1 MNKLE
6 TIVVINYALYDTDD
20 ASWNL
25 SRMINTYRMRY
36 EYAPDDGQYSE
47 HMMNVAM
54 KWAKGEAKVAL
65 KSAKKLWNGRDDDD
79 DNEELQNVIDYLAMT
94 ITNPDGLN
102 IPDKIKYFLRR
113 IPVRRSYD
121 TIYRHFLSNPK
132 TLFHIL

>member
-6 TIVVINYALYDTDD
+6 TIVVIDYALYDTDD

-54 KWAKGEAKVAL
+54 KWAKGDAKVAL

-94 ITNPDGLN
+94 ITNPDGLC
-102 IPDKIKYFLRR
+102 IPDKIKLLHTFEDEFDDKITAVNILH
-113 IPVRRSYD
+113 SD
-121 TIYRHFLSNPK
+121 NAEKLLS
-132 TLFHIL
+132 

>member
-6 TIVVINYALYDTDD
+6 TIVVIDYALYDTDD

-47 HMMNVAM
+47 HMMNVALM
-54 KWAKGEAKVAL
+54 WAKGEAKVAL

-94 ITNPDGLN
+94 IINPDGLT
-102 IPDKIKYFLRR
+102 IPDKIKLLHTFEDEFDDKRTSVNILH
-113 IPVRRSYD
+113 SD
-121 TIYRHFLSNPK
+121 NAEKLLS
-132 TLFHIL
+132 